1 MAATAITG
9 VAEDGGSASGDP
21 NLALI
26 TEVFRPFLVE
36 SLRLNPEF
44 LAQLTGSG
52 FVSDV

>member
-1 MAATAITG
+1 MAATAMTG
-9 VAEDGGSASGDP
+9 VAEDGDP

-36 SLRLNPEF
+36 HLRLNPEF

-52 FVSDV
+52 FVSDG